1 MFGFSKKKKASGRQA
16 IIPTLEGRVTNKN
29 PGSLLARLFRDILK
43 TTGLLNSVP
52 VLIDKYEKNSDKD
65 FSQIQASALSED
77 MTWKNF
83 VDLVLNLLE
92 VKSFVIKIE
101 LTHKSGKVTEHK
113 LDGNPNN
120 NYIEE
125 EEEKE
130 KDGTTRVKYVQAKRG
145 DKRVGV
151 QQPLDYT
158 DVTRSKGN
166 SEEVII

>member
-1 MFGFSKKKKASGRQA
+1 
-16 IIPTLEGRVTNKN
+16 
-29 PGSLLARLFRDILK
+29 
-43 TTGLLNSVP
+43 
-52 VLIDKYEKNSDKD
+52 
-65 FSQIQASALSED
+65 

-83 VDLVLNLLE
+83 VDLILNLLE

-120 NYIEE
+120 NSVEE

-130 KDGTTRVKYVQAKRG
+130 KDGTTRVKYVQAKKG

-151 QQPLDYT
+151 RQPLNYT

>member
-1 MFGFSKKKKASGRQA
+1 MFGFSRKKKTNGRNV

-29 PGSLLARLFRDILK
+29 PGGLLARLFREILK

-52 VLIDKYEKNSDKD
+52 VLIEKYEKNSNKD

-83 VDLVLNLLE
+83 VDLLLNLLE

-113 LDGNPNN
+113 LDGSPNSN
-120 NYIEE
+120 SI

-130 KDGTTRVKYVQAKRG
+130 KEEDGTARVKYVQAKKG

-151 QQPLDYT
+151 RQPPNYS

>member
-1 MFGFSKKKKASGRQA
+1 MFGFSKKKKTNGRSV

-52 VLIDKYEKNSDKD
+52 ILIEKYEKNSSKD

-83 VDLVLNLLE
+83 LDLILNLLE

-120 NYIEE
+120 NSIE

-130 KDGTTRVKYVQAKRG
+130 KDGATRVKYVQAKKG

-151 QQPLDYT
+151 RQPLNYT